1 MMTMRANSFAAVKTL
16 CILIAHLTLRQ
27 LIAVR
32 RPVMENNGAYYT
44 ILLASLDRSLSNNQ
58 SDYEGCWFTCQLY
71 VTEIFT
77 SEVKLQRLHVCCYAG
92 CSRRI
97 FSLSFSEIKYSG
109 QVVVKWTDKECV
121 H

>member
-1 MMTMRANSFAAVKTL
+1 MRANSFAAVKTL

-58 SDYEGCWFTCQLY
+58 SDYEGCCFTCQLY

-77 SEVKLQRLHVCCYAG
+77 SEVLN
-92 CSRRI
+92 
-97 FSLSFSEIKYSG
+97 
-109 QVVVKWTDKECV
+109 
-121 H
+121 